1 MDVQDN
7 VISLDDEIKCFGR
20 YFDSNSKCI
29 LSARFGEGKSFFL
42 KEFIKA
48 KSGEYDFIT
57 LYPTNYQTCDNKDI
71 FEYIKR
77 DILLAL
83 LALDES
89 ILNGLDK
96 TYAEIIWESIIECK
110 GDLISALPEISIGI
124 SGAAGVS
131 ISTSNILAVVQKV
144 LGKCRKKWGNKG
156 NVLKDYL
163 DGFKS
168 ETGTLYEF
176 NPISNLISD
185 LIGRR
190 KKTVAAGNARKVVL
204 VIEDLDRIDPA
215 HIFRILNVFSAH
227 LDDSEESDYSKNKFG
242 FDKVLLLCD
251 YDNVKN
257 IYYHLY
263 GEKTDF
269 NGYISKFSPKGVYT
283 YSLRSKVKEY
293 MVSLLPEDL
302 RSTFPSIIELIA
314 NEIFDESGIS
324 RLTDDNLR
332 AIKMKFLDFKK
343 SIISEK
349 IYFSAFEIG
358 PFIKTENIE
367 LINLLALCKMFN
379 VDLSALLKA
388 KQDSL
393 TNINVY
399 HIIAVSFNNEL
410 YHLCWPY
417 VIMKE
422 GHIKFDQVNYH
433 DESMKCLNGH
443 REFIV
448 EYKDSEILKIN
459 HGRGYIVFSKQ
470 NMEEIYQFI
479 ENYKKYVG

>member
-1 MDVQDN
+1 MEVQDN

-83 LALDES
+83 LALDDS

-124 SGAAGVS
+124 SGAAGVN
-131 ISTSNILAVVQKV
+131 IPTSKILAVVQKV
-144 LGKCRKKWGNKG
+144 LGKCRKKWGNNG

-168 ETGTLYEF
+168 KTGTLYEF

-190 KKTVAAGNARKVVL
+190 KKTVADGNARKVVL

-227 LDDSEESDYSKNKFG
+227 LDDSEGSDYSKNKFG

-251 YDNVKN
+251 YDNLKN

-293 MVSLLPEDL
+293 MVSLLPDDL
-302 RSTFPSIIELIA
+302 RSTFPSIIEMIA

-332 AIKMKFLDFKK
+332 ATKMKFLDFKK
-343 SIISEK
+343 SIISERL
-349 IYFSAFEIG
+349 YFSDIEIG

-367 LINLLALCKMFN
+367 LINLLALCKMFQ
-379 VDLSALLKA
+379 VDLIALLKM
-388 KQDSL
+388 KREVTID
-393 TNINVY
+393 I
-399 HIIAVSFNNEL
+399 EL

-417 VIMKE
+417 LIYKE
-422 GHIKFDQVNYH
+422 GHVTLNSIHPNDDSV
-433 DESMKCLNGH
+433 KCLNKH
-443 REFIV
+443 SEFAV
-448 EYKDSEILKIN
+448 EYKGLEILKVN
-459 HGRGYIVFSKQ
+459 HKKSSLAFNKQ
-470 NMEEIYQFI
+470 HMDDVYMFI
-479 ENYKKYVG
+479 ENCEQYVGV

>member
-1 MDVQDN
+1 M
-7 VISLDDEIKCFGR
+7 
-20 YFDSNSKCI
+20 
-29 LSARFGEGKSFFL
+29 
-42 KEFIKA
+42 
-48 KSGEYDFIT
+48 
-57 LYPTNYQTCDNKDI
+57 
-71 FEYIKR
+71 
-77 DILLAL
+77 
-83 LALDES
+83 
-89 ILNGLDK
+89 
-96 TYAEIIWESIIECK
+96 
-110 GDLISALPEISIGI
+110 
-124 SGAAGVS
+124 
-131 ISTSNILAVVQKV
+131 
-144 LGKCRKKWGNKG
+144 
-156 NVLKDYL
+156 LKDYL

-324 RLTDDNLR
+324 RLTDYNLR

-417 VIMKE
+417 VMMKE

-479 ENYKKYVG
+479 ENYKQYVG

>member
-124 SGAAGVS
+124 SGAAGVN
-131 ISTSNILAVVQKV
+131 IPTSKILAVVQKV

-156 NVLKDYL
+156 NVIKDYL
-163 DGFKS
+163 AGFKS
-168 ETGTLYEF
+168 EAGSLYEF
-176 NPISNLISD
+176 NPISNLISN
-185 LIGRR
+185 LIDKR
-190 KKTVAAGNARKVVL
+190 KTTEGNGNTRKIVL

-251 YDNVKN
+251 YDNLKN

-314 NEIFDESGIS
+314 NGIFDKSGIS

-349 IYFSAFEIG
+349 FYLYAFEIG

-367 LINLLALCKMFN
+367 LINLLALCKMFH
-379 VDLSALLKA
+379 VDLRAILRTKR
-388 KQDSL
+388 DV
-393 TNINVY
+393 TINI
-399 HIIAVSFNNEL
+399 EL

-417 VIMKE
+417 RIYKE
-422 GHIKFDQVNYH
+422 GHVTLNSIHPNDDSV
-433 DESMKCLNGH
+433 KCLNGH
-443 REFIV
+443 SEFTV
-448 EYKDSEILKIN
+448 EYKDSEILKVN
-459 HGRGYIVFSKQ
+459 HKRYYVSLNEQ
-470 NMEEIYQFI
+470 NLLDAVWQFI
-479 ENYKKYVG
+479 ENCEQYVGV

>member
-156 NVLKDYL
+156 NVIKDYL
-163 DGFKS
+163 AGFKS
-168 ETGTLYEF
+168 EAGSLYEF

-227 LDDSEESDYSKNKFG
+227 LDDSDGRDYSKNKFG

-257 IYYHLY
+257 
-263 GEKTDF
+263 
-269 NGYISKFSPKGVYT
+269 
-283 YSLRSKVKEY
+283 
-293 MVSLLPEDL
+293 
-302 RSTFPSIIELIA
+302 
-314 NEIFDESGIS
+314 
-324 RLTDDNLR
+324 
-332 AIKMKFLDFKK
+332 
-343 SIISEK
+343 
-349 IYFSAFEIG
+349 
-358 PFIKTENIE
+358 
-367 LINLLALCKMFN
+367 
-379 VDLSALLKA
+379 
-388 KQDSL
+388 
-393 TNINVY
+393 
-399 HIIAVSFNNEL
+399 
-410 YHLCWPY
+410 
-417 VIMKE
+417 
-422 GHIKFDQVNYH
+422 
-433 DESMKCLNGH
+433 LN
-443 REFIV
+443 
-448 EYKDSEILKIN
+448 
-459 HGRGYIVFSKQ
+459 Q
-470 NMEEIYQFI
+470 
-479 ENYKKYVG
+479 

>member
-1 MDVQDN
+1 
-7 VISLDDEIKCFGR
+7 
-20 YFDSNSKCI
+20 
-29 LSARFGEGKSFFL
+29 
-42 KEFIKA
+42 
-48 KSGEYDFIT
+48 
-57 LYPTNYQTCDNKDI
+57 
-71 FEYIKR
+71 
-77 DILLAL
+77 
-83 LALDES
+83 
-89 ILNGLDK
+89 
-96 TYAEIIWESIIECK
+96 
-110 GDLISALPEISIGI
+110 
-124 SGAAGVS
+124 
-131 ISTSNILAVVQKV
+131 
-144 LGKCRKKWGNKG
+144 
-156 NVLKDYL
+156 
-163 DGFKS
+163 
-168 ETGTLYEF
+168 
-176 NPISNLISD
+176 
-185 LIGRR
+185 
-190 KKTVAAGNARKVVL
+190 
-204 VIEDLDRIDPA
+204 
-215 HIFRILNVFSAH
+215 
-227 LDDSEESDYSKNKFG
+227 
-242 FDKVLLLCD
+242 
-251 YDNVKN
+251 
-257 IYYHLY
+257 
-263 GEKTDF
+263 
-269 NGYISKFSPKGVYT
+269 
-283 YSLRSKVKEY
+283 

-349 IYFSAFEIG
+349 FYFYAFEIG

-417 VIMKE
+417 VMMKE

-433 DESMKCLNGH
+433 DESMKCLNVH

-479 ENYKKYVG
+479 ENYKQYVG